1 MTNSLIDLLLRTGRP
16 GGVVS
21 ILLGLVLI
29 LTTVLGVV
37 GAGWIWF
44 FLPGLGGV
52 LILFG
57 VLLVVHGDPEDGS
70 FQEKEAAP
78 PSPELL
84 EALSHQPRPFF
95 LCTRCRQIGEVGL
108 CPRCKKGLDCV
119 EIRDDEDLRLALL
132 ALS

>member
-1 MTNSLIDLLLRTGRP
+1 MTNGLIDLLLRTGRP

-21 ILLGLVLI
+21 ILLGLLMF
-29 LTTVLGVV
+29 LATALGVV
-37 GAGWIWF
+37 GTGWVWF
-44 FLPGLGGV
+44 FMPGLGLV
-52 LILFG
+52 LVLFG
-57 VLLVVHGDPEDGS
+57 VLLVVHGDPEAGS
-70 FQEKEAAP
+70 FQEKEAVA

-95 LCTRCRQIGEVGL
+95 LCTRCQMIGEVGL

-132 ALS
+132 ALI